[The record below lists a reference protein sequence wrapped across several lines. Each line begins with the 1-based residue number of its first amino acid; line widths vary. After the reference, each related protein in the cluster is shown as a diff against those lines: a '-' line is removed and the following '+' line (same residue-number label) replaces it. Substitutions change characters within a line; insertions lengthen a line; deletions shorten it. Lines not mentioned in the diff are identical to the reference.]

1 MLFFIKTI
9 YYNKNI
15 RIYNYVI
22 DIVIIKLIGI
32 RGIKDEIKDS

>member
-9 YYNKNI
+9 YYNKSI

-22 DIVIIKLIGI
+22 DIVIIKLIVI
-32 RGIKDEIKDS
+32 RGIKDEIRDS

>member
-9 YYNKNI
+9 YYNKSI